1 MTINDLDMGI
11 ACEGLDDGL
20 DEKCTT
26 EAVYAVTQHR
36 LGHCNL
42 GMNVVRMLCPQHTAM
57 VLQVNAFVD
66 AFACARC
73 GKIFHVL
80 HDLVQVEHLVTG
92 AGLDG

>member
-1 MTINDLDMGI
+1 
-11 ACEGLDDGL
+11 
-20 DEKCTT
+20 
-26 EAVYAVTQHR
+26 
-36 LGHCNL
+36 
-42 GMNVVRMLCPQHTAM
+42 VVRMLCPQHTAM